1 MKIKLSILIAS
12 IPSRFEM
19 MQKLYNK
26 LLIEVGDLP
35 IEILCFIDNKK
46 RSIGKKR
53 ESLVQLAKGEY
64 ISFIDDDEDY
74 FEGYAQKILEAIESK
89 SDVITFKQKCT
100 INGKSF
106 LVDFSTEYN
115 NENARFITIAE
126 YNNLE
131 NYSDILLKE
140 NLYNKTEN
148 ILDENSNEKQVKL
161 VLIDKIDVN
170 FDSKYIEENYHSDGI
185 NEKILSNEE
194 NIYMDEKN
202 EKIFLLTNSLDFKKE
217 KKYINIKRQPFHIC
231 AWKSEIAKS
240 ELFSDVGYSEDWD
253 WCKRLI
259 PKIKYE
265 FKINEVLHHYIFD
278 DKITEAPTETN
289 EIWTNNEK
297 KL

>member
-1 MKIKLSILIAS
+1 MIKLSILIAS

-26 LLIEVGDLP
+26 LLKEVGDLP

-53 ESLVQLAKGEY
+53 EALVQLAKGEY
-64 ISFIDDDEDY
+64 VSFIDDDEDY

-115 NENARFITIAE
+115 NENARFITIG
-126 YNNLE
+126 YYDSHLQK
-131 NYSDILLKE
+131 IQE
-140 NLYNKTEN
+140 NLQSKFNKTEN

-161 VLIDKIDVN
+161 VLID
-170 FDSKYIEENYHSDGI
+170 SKYIEENYYTDGV

-194 NIYMDEKN
+194 NIYMDEEN

-259 PKIKYE
+259 PKLKSE